1 MTRARKSKTTDQIQR
16 LTVTSGL
23 KELKLL
29 NKRITSRIENLKAI
43 RTRRSSTEVVAGV
56 NRKDFEQAAREGMQA
71 IQALLARRDA
81 IKAEIVRSNAQNTV
95 EIGGKRMTVAAA
107 IERKRAMEA
116 QRKGRRRD
124 EDFVPTQETL
134 VAHLRTQYAQAVAEE
149 ANLTAVMESEREMR
163 VNSFLNQDRAKNTQ
177 KDTAALDTKAIEEA
191 YRAANTPVIDDPLEL
206 LKKLEG
212 MEEEVE
218 VFASEIDRVLDEH
231 NATTYIEVPAS
242 T

>member
-1 MTRARKSKTTDQIQR
+1 MTRARKSKTTDQLQR

-29 NKRITSRIENLKAI
+29 NKRISSRIENLKAI

-81 IKAEIVRSNAQNTV
+81 IKAEIVRSNAQSTV
-95 EIGGKRMTVAAA
+95 EIGGQRMTVAAA
-107 IERKRAMEA
+107 IERKRGLVT
-116 QRKGRRRD
+116 QRKGGFRK

-134 VAHLRTQYAQAVAEE
+134 VAHLRTQFAQAISEE
-149 ANLTAVMESEREMR
+149 ANLTAVMESERETR
-163 VNSFLNQDRAKNTQ
+163 VNSFLNQDRAKGQ
-177 KDTAALDTKAIEEA
+177 KDNSALDTKAIEDA
-191 YRAANTPVIDDPLEL
+191 YRAANTPVIDDPLDL

-218 VFASEIDRVLDEH
+218 VFASEVDRVLDEH

-242 T
+242 N

>member
-1 MTRARKSKTTDQIQR
+1 MTRARKTRTDVQMQR
-16 LTVTSGL
+16 MTVTSGL

-29 NKRITSRIENLKAI
+29 NKRIASRIDNLKAI

-56 NRKDFEQAAREGMQA
+56 NKKDFETAAREGMQA
-71 IQALLARRDA
+71 TQALLARRDA

-107 IERKRAMEA
+107 IERKRALEA

-134 VAHLRTQYAQAVAEE
+134 VAHLRTQYAQAIAEE
-149 ANLTAVMESEREMR
+149 ANLTAVMENEREMR
-163 VNSFLNQDRAKNTQ
+163 VNSFLNQDRVKGQ
-177 KDTAALDTKAIEEA
+177 KDNVALDTKAIEDA

-218 VFASEIDRVLDEH
+218 VFASEVDRVLDEH

-242 T
+242 A

>member
-1 MTRARKSKTTDQIQR
+1 MTRARKTQTTDQRQR
-16 LTVTSGL
+16 MTVTSGL

-29 NKRITSRIENLKAI
+29 NKRITTRIEHLKAI
-43 RTRRSSTEVVAGV
+43 RTRRSSMDVVAGV
-56 NRKDFEQAAREGMQA
+56 NKKDFEQAAREGMQA

-81 IKAEIVRSNAQNTV
+81 IKAEIVRSNAQSTV
-95 EIGGKRMTVAAA
+95 DIGGQQMTVAAA
-107 IERKRAMEA
+107 IERKRALEA
-116 QRKGRRRD
+116 QRRGRRRD

-134 VAHLRTQYAQAVAEE
+134 VAHLRSQYAQAITEE

-163 VNSFLNQDRAKNTQ
+163 VNAFLNQDRSKSSQ
-177 KDTAALDTKAIEEA
+177 KDSAALDTKVVEEA

-212 MEEEVE
+212 LEEEVE
-218 VFASEIDRVLDEH
+218 VFASEVDRVLDEH

-242 T
+242 N